1 MPVLTMDNV
10 GGKLGLDDYLYVVVQ
25 TKFPYI
31 VNTTPHYNVA
41 RRMRIL
47 SEFESVILAIKPET
61 LEAIENGDIREIIV

>member
-1 MPVLTMDNV
+1 MPILTMDNI
-10 GGKLGLDDYLYVVVQ
+10 GSKPGLDDYLYVVVQ
-25 TKFPYI
+25 TGFPYFAY
-31 VNTTPHYNVA
+31 VTSQYNVA